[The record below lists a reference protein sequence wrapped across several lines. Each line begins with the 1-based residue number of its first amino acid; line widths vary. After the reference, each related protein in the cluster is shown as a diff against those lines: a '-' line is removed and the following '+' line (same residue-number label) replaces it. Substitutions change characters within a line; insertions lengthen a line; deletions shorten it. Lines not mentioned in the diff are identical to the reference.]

1 MPPTPPPPFGRSPS
15 PSKLGEDFHR
25 LPFVDNPTYPHLR
38 VTRANYAMAIV
49 RTIFWVLLA
58 VVLVLFAINNWQT
71 VNVRIWNSLVLETK
85 LPALVIGSFLL
96 GLLPTWA
103 LYRAQ
108 RWRMKRR
115 IAGLEATIARP
126 NTIAPGVVT
135 EPAPAPLEPTTPA

>member
-1 MPPTPPPPFGRSPS
+1 
-15 PSKLGEDFHR
+15 
-25 LPFVDNPTYPHLR
+25 
-38 VTRANYAMAIV
+38 MAIV

-96 GLLPTWA
+96 GLVPMWA
-103 LYRAQ
+103 LHRTQ
-108 RWRMKRR
+108 RWRMRRR

-126 NTIAPGVVT
+126 NTIAETVAP
-135 EPAPAPLEPTTPA
+135 PAPTQSAPVPPA

>member
-1 MPPTPPPPFGRSPS
+1 MG
-15 PSKLGEDFHR
+15 
-25 LPFVDNPTYPHLR
+25 
-38 VTRANYAMAIV
+38 IV

-58 VVLVLFAINNWQT
+58 VVLVLFSINNWQS
-71 VNVRIWNSLVLETK
+71 VEVRIWNSLVLETK
-85 LPALVIGSFLL
+85 LPALVTGAFLL

-103 LYRAQ
+103 LYRTQ

-135 EPAPAPLEPTTPA
+135 EPAPSPLEPTTPA